1 MSGAFPL
8 HPALLLKGFEVE
20 LYTGRP
26 DGTVVGCSAEA
37 AAALEG
43 FVTEP
48 DCRNLEY
55 TTPPHAGY
63 TEQLELL
70 LEPRRRL
77 RPWLAQRGLT
87 LLPGSTLSTG
97 DSRCFERSDPANP
110 YHGYIEATYGT
121 RVVTASVHI
130 NLGLT
135 AMEALFAA
143 CRLLRC
149 EGALLLALS
158 ACSPF
163 LDGELTGAHS
173 QRWLQFPLTPT
184 QVPLFAGHGH
194 YIAWMEQQLQLGT
207 MQNVRHLWT
216 SVRPNGD
223 NRPHDLNRL
232 EIRIC
237 DLISDPLLLLAVTA
251 FAELRLQ
258 QLLLDPQRH
267 DPLRASQL
275 DAAALAELADA
286 NDRAAARS
294 SLEAPLLHWRNGE
307 EISARTWIASALE
320 EMAPLA
326 WQCGLEAWLAPLH
339 TVLEQGNQA
348 MQWLAA
354 HRGGAAVAPLIA
366 AGAAAMAQQDAQLNA
381 DLATERFGPLG

>member
-149 EGALLLALS
+149 EGALLLSLS

-163 LDGELTGAHS
+163 LDGAVTGAHS
-173 QRWLQFPLTPT
+173 QRWLQFPLTPE
-184 QVPLFAGHGH
+184 QVPLFLSHAH
-194 YIAWMEQQLQLGT
+194 YIDWVEEQLRLGT

-223 NRPHDLNRL
+223 ARPHDLNRL

-237 DLISDPLLLLAVTA
+237 DLLADPLELLAVTA
-251 FAELRLQ
+251 FAELRVH
-258 QLLLDPQRH
+258 QLLADPDRH
-267 DPLRASQL
+267 DPLRASAL
-275 DAAALAELADA
+275 SPEVLAELADA
-286 NDRAAARS
+286 NDHSAARS
-294 SLEAPLLHWRNGE
+294 SLDAPLRHWRDGE
-307 EISARTWIASALE
+307 TITARAWIAQELQT
-320 EMAPLA
+320 MAPLA
-326 WQCGLEAWLAPLH
+326 ADLGLTPWLQPLH
-339 TVLEQGNQA
+339 ALLEQGNQA